1 MDKIIPSFSSSLFD
15 GSKDSIGDIVEIGI
29 DSLLDDGLFKDI
41 PIVNML
47 VGVKNTYQNIHD
59 RNLLKQTLAFIKQFN
74 SGTIDQNK
82 LIKYKELINSDS
94 KKAEKELGRVLIIL
108 NSTVDMEKS
117 QMLANL
123 YKAYINEKI
132 NWSQF
137 CEFSEIIKMLFLNDF
152 NIIKL
157 IYNHQVT
164 DTSGIEIY
172 PIDRLSSLGIVN
184 TAMKSTMISSSANFR
199 SDKYVT
205 LTTIGEKFY
214 ESVINS

>member
-82 LIKYKELINSDS
+82 LVKYKELINSDS

-132 NWSQF
+132 NWNQF

-157 IYNHQVT
+157 IYNHQIT

-184 TAMKSTMISSSANFR
+184 TAMKSIMISNSANSR
-199 SDKYVT
+199 SDKYVN

>member
-94 KKAEKELGRVLIIL
+94 KKAEKELG
-108 NSTVDMEKS
+108 E
-117 QMLANL
+117 
-123 YKAYINEKI
+123 Y
-132 NWSQF
+132 
-137 CEFSEIIKMLFLNDF
+137 
-152 NIIKL
+152 
-157 IYNHQVT
+157 
-164 DTSGIEIY
+164 
-172 PIDRLSSLGIVN
+172 LS
-184 TAMKSTMISSSANFR
+184 F
-199 SDKYVT
+199 
-205 LTTIGEKFY
+205 
-214 ESVINS
+214 

>member
-132 NWSQF
+132 NWNQF

-184 TAMKSTMISSSANFR
+184 TAMKSIMISNSANSR
-199 SDKYVT
+199 SDKYVN
-205 LTTIGEKFY
+205 LTSIGEKFY

>member
-1 MDKIIPSFSSSLFD
+1 MDKIISSFSSSLFD

-132 NWSQF
+132 NWNQF

-184 TAMKSTMISSSANFR
+184 TAMKSIMISNSANSR
-199 SDKYVT
+199 SDKYVN
-205 LTTIGEKFY
+205 LTSIGEKFY

>member
-132 NWSQF
+132 NWNQF
-137 CEFSEIIKMLFLNDF
+137 CEFSEIIKMLFL
-152 NIIKL
+152 KL
-157 IYNHQVT
+157 KLL
-164 DTSGIEIY
+164 
-172 PIDRLSSLGIVN
+172 PL
-184 TAMKSTMISSSANFR
+184 
-199 SDKYVT
+199 
-205 LTTIGEKFY
+205 
-214 ESVINS
+214 